1 MLYNDAKND
10 RMIDTDIRNRLKAE
24 IMSLTDEQVE
34 YVIRRLHEVTQSVNF
49 SAVGNFE
56 PNTRR

>member
-1 MLYNDAKND
+1 MLYSDAKND

-34 YVIRRLHEVTQSVNF
+34 YVIRRLHDVQNEK
-49 SAVGNFE
+49 SARTGREN
-56 PNTRR
+56 